1 MDKRLII
8 GIVLALVVG
17 LAIGFT
23 ASPTIYPP
31 TSITITATVTTR
43 EIFTTRETVT
53 LLTTARE
60 IVTTPITLPI
70 TTPITTYT
78 TIRET
83 AVVTKIVTEVIQQ
96 TVVKEWPR
104 VVVDALGRE
113 VKFDEPP
120 KRVVSVAPSITEMLF
135 VLGLGDKV
143 VGVDRY
149 SNWPPEVLKLV
160 NEGRIAII
168 GGYYTPD
175 IEKILSL
182 NPDLVLLCRGA
193 RPHEVSVGPKLIEA
207 GVKVFYLI
215 CATSRNQYDIY
226 MDLRILGEI
235 FGIEQ
240 RADEVVR
247 SIQQRIDSITAKLV
261 NVTKKPRVLQLV
273 GPPSWGLWSA
283 GGDTFIGWLIT
294 AAGGVNIASRYSG
307 WPRLDYE
314 YILSQD
320 PEIIIVTVMGVE
332 PKNVIDEIPGTPLVN
347 TTAWRNGRVYVLIG
361 EADDMLSRPGPRI
374 ADALA
379 ILAQIIHPEIFGEI
393 KREDV
398 VKMDISVSQSVVQIL
413 GVVATAVAEV

>member
-31 TSITITATVTTR
+31 TSITITATVITR

-83 AVVTKIVTEVIQQ
+83 AVVTKVVTEVIQQ

-143 VGVDRY
+143 VGVDQY
-149 SNWPPEVLKLV
+149 SNWPPEVLKFM
-160 NEGRIAII
+160 NEGKIAII

-182 NPDLVLLCRGA
+182 NPDLVLLCRGVKT
-193 RPHEVSVGPKLIEA
+193 HEVNVGPKLIETD
-207 GVKVFYLI
+207 VKVFYLM
-215 CATSRNQYDIY
+215 CDTSKNQYDIY
-226 MDLRILGEI
+226 MDLRRLGEI
-235 FGIEQ
+235 FGMEQ
-240 RADEVVR
+240 RSDAVIR
-247 SIQQRIDSITAKLV
+247 SIQQKIDSLTVKLV
-261 NVTKKPRVLQLV
+261 NVTKKPRVLPLL

-283 GGDTFIGWLIT
+283 GGDTFLGWLIT
-294 AAGGVNIASRYSG
+294 TTGGINIASRYTG
-307 WPRLDYE
+307 WPQLNYE

-320 PEIIIVTVMGVE
+320 PEIIIVTVMGAE
-332 PKNVIDEIPGTPLVN
+332 PKNVIDEISGTPLAN
-347 TTAWRNGRVYVLIG
+347 TTAWRNGRVYVLTG
-361 EADDMLSRPGPRI
+361 EANDMILRPGPRI

-379 ILAQIIHPEIFGEI
+379 VLAQVIHPEIFGEV

-398 VKMDISVSQSVVQIL
+398 TKMTISTTQSVVQVLEAINT
-413 GVVATAVAEV
+413 VIAEV